1 MFPRKYW
8 RYWPCFLK
16 TGGLFL
22 LLPPRPGLTISHGC
36 ADPVKIERQRGWK
49 KVMEINEMQIGC
61 KSSLDAWR
69 WRGTVSRWQF
79 PSSTRPPRGGARQ
92 KGEATPRH
100 GGLIVFGAN
109 TGHPDPIVEA
119 SSQVCSSSLVA
130 YLEDAPAPAARRYP
144 PPSYLS
150 LLPFPSSPPFRSI
163 SFQPDISFHSSRT
176 IKSNLSKYY
185 IITSYEITNL
195 PKLFH
200 S

>member
-79 PSSTRPPRGGARQ
+79 PSSTRPPRGGSRQ

-119 SSQVCSSSLVA
+119 SSQVCSSLT
-130 YLEDAPAPAARRYP
+130 LRMLLLLPHAATLP
-144 PPSYLS
+144 LLTFPFYLS
-150 LLPFPSSPPFRSI
+150 LLPPRLDRSPSNQIYHFIPRVRPSPIFP
-163 SFQPDISFHSSRT
+163 
-176 IKSNLSKYY
+176 N
-185 IITSYEITNL
+185 IT
-195 PKLFH
+195 
-200 S
+200 